1 MNTHRTLK
9 DVRLFAIILLVLMG
23 LAACA
28 NGYMLMKAPDGRLLG
43 MNVALLQHSPFTDF
57 FIPGVIL
64 FSVLGIGSCV
74 TAVVVARRVNN
85 EAWYVL
91 LEGAAV
97 LIWIVVQVAM
107 IRNFHIMQV
116 VIGGM
121 GILMLLAGGVMNRLK
136 AKY

>member
-1 MNTHRTLK
+1 MNTYRTLK
-9 DVRLFAIILLVLMG
+9 DVRLFAIILLVVMG

-28 NGYMLMKAPDGRLLG
+28 NGYMLMKAPDGSLLG

-97 LIWIVVQVAM
+97 VIWILVQVAM

-121 GILMLLAGGVMNRLK
+121 GVLMLLAGGVMKRLK
-136 AKY
+136 TRH